1 MSIFLGKRNHRAL
14 SEREIEYCVLAW
26 NILCGKDERTLIV
39 DEARID
45 HSSTR
50 FIEDMNVIYLGA
62 NAYPGEGFSANSRM
76 SVLACLAH
84 ELSHADRFGRGYRR
98 PLEKPD
104 MFIDEA
110 ETSLDAPFHQALSSK
125 DREDLREDA
134 RDRLTDWLA
143 AQSNLGEVR

>member
-1 MSIFLGKRNHRAL
+1 MSIFLGRRNHRGL
-14 SEREIEYCVLAW
+14 TDHQIEYCVNAW
-26 NILCGKDERTLIV
+26 DFLCGKNQRALIL

-45 HSSTR
+45 QSLTR
-50 FIEDMNVIYLGA
+50 FIEDLNVVYLGA

-84 ELSHADRFGRGYRR
+84 ELSHAERFTRGYRR
-98 PLEKPD
+98 PLEEPD
-104 MFIDEA
+104 KLIDEA
-110 ETSLDAPFHQALSSK
+110 ETSLDASFHLELGSK

-143 AQSNLGEVR
+143 AQSNLGEVS

>member
-1 MSIFLGKRNHRAL
+1 MSIFLGKRNQRGL
-14 SEREIEYCVLAW
+14 SESEVEYCVLAW
-26 NILCGKDERTLIV
+26 SILCGDDQKTLII
-39 DEARID
+39 DEARAD

-50 FIEDMNVIYLGA
+50 FIEDKDVVCLGA

-84 ELSHADRFGRGYRR
+84 ELSHADRFARGYRR
-98 PLEKPD
+98 PFEKPD
-104 MFIDEA
+104 MLIDEA
-110 ETSLDAPFHQALSSK
+110 ETSLDASFHQALSSK

-143 AQSNLGEVR
+143 AQSNLGEVL

>member
-1 MSIFLGKRNHRAL
+1 MSVFLGRRNDRGL
-14 SEREIEYCVLAW
+14 SDSEIEYCVLAW
-26 NILCGKDERTLIV
+26 NILCGKDQKALIL

-50 FIEDMNVIYLGA
+50 FVEHLNLVYLGA
-62 NAYPGEGFSANSRM
+62 DAYPGEGFSENSRM

-84 ELSHADRFGRGYRR
+84 ELSHAERFARGYRR
-98 PLEKPD
+98 PLEMPD
-104 MFIDEA
+104 MLIDEA
-110 ETSLDAPFHQALSSK
+110 EASLDASFHQALSSK

-143 AQSNLGEVR
+143 GQSNLGEVP